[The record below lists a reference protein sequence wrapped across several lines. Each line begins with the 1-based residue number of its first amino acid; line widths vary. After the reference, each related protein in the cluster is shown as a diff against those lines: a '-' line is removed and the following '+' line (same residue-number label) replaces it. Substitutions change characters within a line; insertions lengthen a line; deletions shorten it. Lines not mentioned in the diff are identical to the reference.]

1 MQPAATVQAGELRS
15 VWEVFV
21 LAGIAVYAI
30 VAGLI
35 TWCVIA
41 YRRRDPAVRQAAAF
55 HENKPLEILWTVI
68 PILIVI
74 GLFAKTYIVEA
85 KVENVVPN
93 PGEIV
98 DVAAYRWSWR
108 FVYPRHNVA
117 VNGTLGA
124 PPVLVLPAGET
135 TQINLTSDDVIH
147 EFWVPAFLFKRDA
160 VPGRPNTFDLHPT
173 KIGTYRGVCSEY
185 CGTFHAKMTFSV
197 RVVSAAD
204 YARWLA
210 VQK

>member
-1 MQPAATVQAGELRS
+1 MQPTTLQAGELRS
-15 VWEVFV
+15 VWEVFI
-21 LAGIAVYAI
+21 LAGIAVFVV

-35 TWCVIA
+35 FWCAFA
-41 YRRRDPAVRQAAAF
+41 YRRRDPSVRQAATF
-55 HENKPLEILWTVI
+55 HENKPLEIAWTVI

-74 GLFAKTYIVEA
+74 GLFVKTYIVEA
-85 KVENVVPN
+85 EVEKIAPK
-93 PGEIV
+93 PAEIV

-108 FVYPRHNVA
+108 FAYPRHGVA
-117 VNGTLGA
+117 INGTTGT
-124 PPVLVLPAGET
+124 PPVLVLPVGET

-160 VPGRPNTFDLHPT
+160 VPGRPSSFDVHPMR
-173 KIGTYRGVCSEY
+173 IGTYRGVCGEY
-185 CGTFHAKMTFSV
+185 CGTFHANMTFSV
-197 RVVSAAD
+197 RVISPVD

>member
-1 MQPAATVQAGELRS
+1 MQPPTVQAGELRS

-21 LAGIAVYAI
+21 PAGIAVYVI

-35 TWCVIA
+35 VWCTIA
-41 YRRRDPAVRQAAAF
+41 YRRRDPNVRQAAAF

-68 PILIVI
+68 PVLIVI
-74 GLFAKTYIVEA
+74 GLFIKTYVVEA
-85 KVENVVPN
+85 KVESIAPN

-108 FVYPRHNVA
+108 FTYPRHNVA

-124 PPVLVLPAGET
+124 PPTLVLPVDET
-135 TQINLTSDDVIH
+135 TQINLTSNDVIH

-160 VPGRPNTFDLHPT
+160 VPGRPTAFDLRPT
-173 KIGTYRGVCSEY
+173 RLGTYRGECGEF
-185 CGTFHAKMTFSV
+185 CGTFHAEMGFSV
-197 RVVSAAD
+197 HVVSAAD

>member
-1 MQPAATVQAGELRS
+1 MQPATVQAGELRS

-21 LAGIAVYAI
+21 IAGIAVYAI

-35 TWCVIA
+35 AWCIVA
-41 YRRRDPAVRQAAAF
+41 YRRRDPSVRQAAGF
-55 HENKPLEILWTVI
+55 HENKPLEIAWTVI

-74 GLFAKTYIVEA
+74 GLFIKTYIVEA
-85 KVENVVPN
+85 KVENVMPN

-108 FVYPRHNVA
+108 FSYPRHGVA
-117 VNGTLGA
+117 VNGTLEA

-147 EFWVPAFLFKRDA
+147 EFWVPAFMFKRDA
-160 VPGRPNTFDLHPT
+160 VPGRPTAFDLRPT
-173 KIGTYRGVCSEY
+173 RIGTYRGECGEY
-185 CGTFHAKMTFSV
+185 CGTFHANMIFSV
-197 RVVSAAD
+197 RVVSQAD

>member
-1 MQPAATVQAGELRS
+1 MQPATVQAGELRS
-15 VWEVFV
+15 VWVVFII
-21 LAGIAVYAI
+21 AGIAVYAF

-55 HENKPLEILWTVI
+55 HQNKKLELLWTIV

-74 GLFAKTYIVEA
+74 GLFVKTYVVEA
-85 KVENVVPN
+85 KVENVAPH
-93 PGEIV
+93 PDEIV

-108 FVYPRHNVA
+108 FVYPQHNVA
-117 VNGTLGA
+117 VNGTLNA

-135 TQINLTSDDVIH
+135 TQINLTSNDVIH
-147 EFWVPAFLFKRDA
+147 EFWVPAFMFKRDA
-160 VPGRPNTFDLHPT
+160 IPGRPTSFDLRPT
-173 KIGTYRGVCSEY
+173 HVGSYRGVCGEY
-185 CGTFHAKMTFSV
+185 CGTFHAEMGFSV